1 MKTAI
6 DYLQAARRSE
16 LRELK
21 RLTTTAELVH
31 AVGELVHGLQRER
44 GLANWFLAFSKWIP
58 ATTLVARHETDM
70 PAADPHRAWLN
81 QCAECARLDAP
92 VRQRFDAA
100 TGAEPGHST
109 RLFAGMAYALH
120 GMDALEELRSLIGQ
134 RLLTHQQATQAYS
147 KLVAGLLGVVFEA
160 ADSASDPAISRLLVA
175 LFNHMQGKEW
185 AGQERASGTVLW
197 ASGIA
202 QPDIQQRLQHLIE
215 LQERS
220 QRVFTEFAPT
230 PVLQLTARPE
240 PLRNLADLERM
251 RRLALATPE
260 GDKLDPRVAAHWFD
274 CCTRHIDDL
283 KHMEDQL
290 TLELVSLCQQRTRLA
305 QDELNQLLAH
315 PRQTARL
322 AFFESAIP
330 VVGLDP
336 ADTVHNH
343 PLALDRAL
351 LGMLR
356 EQSQRLQNMEAEL
369 NATRTSLNERKLIE
383 RAKGMLMVHRRLS
396 GDDAHR
402 FLRQT
407 AMDQGRRLV
416 DVADALLSLAHVLP
430 VSEP

>member
-31 AVGELVHGLQRER
+31 AVGELVQGLQRER

-58 ATTLVARHETDM
+58 ATTLVSRHESDV
-70 PAADPHRAWLN
+70 PLADPHRTWLN
-81 QCAECARLDAP
+81 QCAECTRLDAP
-92 VRQRFDAA
+92 VRQLFDA
-100 TGAEPGHST
+100 TTSTETGHST
-109 RLFAGMAYALH
+109 RLLAGIAYALH

-134 RLLTHQQATQAYS
+134 RLLDHQQATQAYS

-185 AGQERASGTVLW
+185 AGQERACGTVLW
-197 ASGIA
+197 ASGTA
-202 QPDIQQRLQHLIE
+202 QADLQLRLQHLIE

-220 QRVFTEFAPT
+220 QRVFAEFAPT
-230 PVLQLTARPE
+230 QVLQLTARPE

-251 RRLALATPE
+251 RRLALSAPA
-260 GDKLDPRVAAHWFD
+260 GSALDARMAANWFD

-283 KHMEDQL
+283 KHLEDQL
-290 TLELVSLCQQRTRLA
+290 TLELVALCKQRTRLA
-305 QDELNQLLAH
+305 QEELNQLLAH

-336 ADTVHNH
+336 ADTTHNH
-343 PLALDRAL
+343 PLALDRTL

-356 EQSQRLQNMEAEL
+356 EQSQRLQDMETEL
-369 NATRTSLNERKLIE
+369 NAARTSLNERKLIE

-396 GDDAHR
+396 EDDAHR

-416 DVADALLSLAHVLP
+416 EVADAFLTMAHVLP
-430 VSEP
+430 GSDS